1 MSLLHIYPRYV
12 KPVEDSL
19 FIGDKIYGRD
29 NKLAK
34 KLLEELNLIPV
45 IPVEDTIRHKVRNP
59 YRKRL
64 KEIYEKNK
72 ELYRERYRI
81 EQFFGKIKNAYG
93 DRDNTKIYNLACISV
108 LMMFLIYNIAVLMAL
123 LLLFWDFLNTL

>member
-1 MSLLHIYPRYV
+1 
-12 KPVEDSL
+12 
-19 FIGDKIYGRD
+19 
-29 NKLAK
+29 
-34 KLLEELNLIPV
+34 LIPV

-59 YRKRL
+59 CRKRL

-72 ELYRERYRI
+72 ELYRERYKI

-108 LMMFLIYNIAVLMAL
+108 LMMFLIYNIAFLMAL
-123 LLLFWDFLNTL
+123 LFLFLDFFKHTDTFYNMNQLYFKKTASSGIILFL